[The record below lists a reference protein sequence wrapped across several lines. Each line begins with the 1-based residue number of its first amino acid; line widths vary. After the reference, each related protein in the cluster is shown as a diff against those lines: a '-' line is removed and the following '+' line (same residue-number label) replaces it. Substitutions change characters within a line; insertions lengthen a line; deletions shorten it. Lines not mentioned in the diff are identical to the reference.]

1 MKAST
6 YSFDAIGTT
15 WSLEIEDIIGSEKK
29 DELLLKIKDRIE
41 LFDKAYSRFREDGL
55 IAQISRSSGTYVFP
69 MDADT
74 LFSYY
79 KKFYDITDGK
89 VTPLIGDVLSDA
101 GYNLEYTLVQSKTL
115 DRPLPWDEVLEYRY
129 PKLVVKKKTTLDFGA
144 GGKGY
149 LIDIISSLMEKEGI
163 EEYCIDAGGDMLVRN
178 STITP
183 LQVGLEDPEDINKVI
198 GTVSLVNQSIAGS
211 AGNRRVWGEFHH
223 IIDPETL
230 TSPRHTLGL
239 WVIAQ
244 NTILAD
250 LLATALFFT
259 EPSILAEHFQ
269 FEFLVVHADR
279 SITKSQGFV
288 VDLFS

>member
-1 MKAST
+1 
-6 YSFDAIGTT
+6 
-15 WSLEIEDIIGSEKK
+15 
-29 DELLLKIKDRIE
+29 
-41 LFDKAYSRFREDGL
+41 
-55 IAQISRSSGTYVFP
+55 